1 MSVFK
6 SFFFN
11 RENKSFQYLFLL
23 VILSTVIK
31 VALIGKGFLALPDEM
46 RYFTSGKAVTN
57 FMNLK
62 IGAGINALYNTHAR
76 PGDAFLKM
84 IPHFFQI
91 KLAEFNNTPLY
102 SPQNSYPLFIYNFLI
117 LICIEFILYRFS
129 VLIFKDKLKAIF
141 NVLIFSCLTNSF
153 IYLRHALPYDESLLF
168 FYLTIYLL
176 IKQTLYKKMNIIKY
190 FLLGGLAFFSYLC
203 YPGYFPL
210 YLIIIG
216 YLFFKG
222 LSRQSFIKNTFN
234 SIYFGLGS
242 LSVLL
247 LIEFTAY
254 KVGES
259 YLKDAAILSQTILQG
274 SFEESYTF
282 IFKYLFEAE
291 FIAGYLLIISIVTVA
306 FILIFKFKESLKEF
320 GPDLILIISIATII
334 YLFYGTLGFFFH
346 KFVMYGRLI
355 HQYLPIISFIGTLF
369 VFKLIGDKKNLLLLI
384 SVAYII
390 SFIYNI
396 YQFNGVVYP
405 RDKSW
410 ELSKKYNLKN
420 IENIYEYKRC
430 FPEFP
435 LEQFNNN
442 HSNDYKILT
451 LNLCYIPHPS
461 KAKEYI
467 EFQNKNKSS
476 MIYNKTHFNN
486 LKSYQF
492 EGFTIKE
499 RQLSDKMKLK
509 VKIFK
514 K

>member
-6 SFFFN
+6 SFFLN
-11 RENKSFQYLFLL
+11 RENKSFQYLFLV

-31 VALIGKGFLALPDEM
+31 IALIGKGFLALPDEM

-57 FMNLK
+57 FMNLRV
-62 IGAGINALYNTHAR
+62 GAGINALFNTHAR
-76 PGDAFLKM
+76 PGDALLKM
-84 IPHFFQI
+84 IPHYFQI
-91 KLAEFNNTPLY
+91 KLAEFNNIPLY

-117 LICIEFILYRFS
+117 LVWIEIILYQFY

-168 FYLTIYLL
+168 FYLTLYLL
-176 IKQTLYKKMNIIKY
+176 IKQTLYNKMNIIKY
-190 FLLGGLAFFSYLC
+190 FLLGALAFFSYLC

-242 LSVLL
+242 LSLLL
-247 LIEFTAY
+247 LIEFTAN

-259 YLKDAAILSQTILQG
+259 YLKDAAILSQTIIQG
-274 SFEESYTF
+274 SFEESYIF

-291 FIAGYLLIISIVTVA
+291 FIAGYLLIISIVTIA
-306 FILIFKFKESLKEF
+306 FILIFKFRESIKKF

-334 YLFYGTLGFFFH
+334 YLFYATLGFFFH

-355 HQYLPIISFIGTLF
+355 HQYLPIISFFGTLF
-369 VFKLIGDKKNLLLLI
+369 VFKLIGDKKYLLLLI
-384 SVAYII
+384 SVAYIL
-390 SFIYNI
+390 SLIYNI

-430 FPEFP
+430 YPEFP
-435 LEQFNNN
+435 LDQFNDKHNKNN
-442 HSNDYKILT
+442 KILT
-451 LNLCYIPHPS
+451 LNLAYIPHPS
-461 KAKEYI
+461 
-467 EFQNKNKSS
+467 NKNQYTKFHNQKKYKLMYS
-476 MIYNKTHFNN
+476 KPHFNN

-492 EGFTIKE
+492 EGFTVQE
-499 RQLSDKMKLK
+499 RTYTDQMKLNVSIYQK
-509 VKIFK
+509 
-514 K
+514 